1 LRLVEADASNF
12 LLMNSTT
19 KTERQAGWLSRK
31 TGALIALLFGCVIYL
46 GNAGF
51 PGLLDDADASHAV
64 VAREILQRHDWVI
77 LYMNGIRYLMK
88 APLHYWAVAASYA
101 MLGANEFATRLPVA
115 LGMMGLA
122 LLVNEFAGRF
132 FGVRAGLYSAL
143 AVLTGA
149 GFFLFTRIMIPE
161 GIYALEFTAVFYFF
175 LRGWTGSLPP
185 RTAYWSAA
193 VMSALAMLSRG
204 LVGVIFPVAIIVL
217 FVIVTRGWKRLREMR
232 LVSSTLIFL
241 LVAAPW
247 HLLASLRAKTFLW
260 SYFINEHFKR
270 AVGTRFPPDYE
281 AVPLWL
287 WLGAH
292 LIWLF
297 PWSIFLAAA
306 FKGFPP
312 VRTWKN
318 LDAPQQA
325 KLLLALWGGFILLF
339 FSLTFGSRME
349 YYSFGAWPAIAMLL
363 GIGLARAEEE
373 GVRWIEVIQG
383 ALAAVGVVL
392 AGVLITMLVISAKVQ
407 VHGDISSLLER
418 QEQDVYRVSMA
429 HVLDLTPQAFAV
441 LRLPAAMAAAAFLV
455 GLGLAWWLRRRNRA
469 IAATLTMAA
478 TMALFFFAANI
489 ALGVFGP
496 YLSSKPLVEKV
507 RAQIKSEDVLAIYGE
522 FDASSSVGFYTGRRL
537 LIWNGRYNN
546 LLPGSQY
553 PDAPPIFYKDEE
565 FLPIWQGAQRVFLF
579 VPSEK
584 RSDAERLLPAGRR
597 HLIAESGGKAVYSN
611 RPSAQPLRSSEDT
624 SSINAIIAN
633 RFLAKK

>member
-1 LRLVEADASNF
+1 
-12 LLMNSTT
+12 MNSTLQMDEQ
-19 KTERQAGWLSRK
+19 KNWPSRK
-31 TGALIALLFGCVIYL
+31 AGGWIALFFGCVIYL

-88 APLHYWAVAASYA
+88 APLHYWAVAASYRV
-101 MLGANEFATRLPVA
+101 LGVNEFATRLPVA
-115 LGMMGLA
+115 LAMIGLA
-122 LLVNEFAGRF
+122 LLANEFARRF
-132 FGVRAGLYSAL
+132 FGARAGLYSAL

-175 LRGWTGSLPP
+175 IRGWTGSLPP
-185 RTAYWSAA
+185 RTAYWGVAM
-193 VMSALAMLSRG
+193 MSALAMLTRG
-204 LVGVIFPVAIIVL
+204 LIGVIFPVGIIGL
-217 FVIVTRGWKRLREMR
+217 FVIATRGWKRLGEMH
-232 LVSSTLIFL
+232 LVSSALIFL
-241 LVAAPW
+241 AVATPW
-247 HLLASLRAKTFLW
+247 HLLASLRAKTFFW

-292 LIWLF
+292 LIWFF
-297 PWSIFLAAA
+297 PWSIFLWAA
-306 FKGFPP
+306 FKNFPP
-312 VRTWKN
+312 LRSWKN

-339 FSLTFGSRME
+339 FSMTFGSRME
-349 YYSFGAWPAIAMLL
+349 YYSFGGWPAIAMLL
-363 GIGLARAEEE
+363 GIGLAATEES
-373 GVRWIEVIQG
+373 GKRWLVHVQG
-383 ALAAVGVVL
+383 ALAAVGAAL
-392 AGVLITMLVISAKVQ
+392 AGVLIAMLVISAKVQ

-418 QEQDVYRVSMA
+418 QQQDVYRVSMA
-429 HVLDLTPQAFAV
+429 HILDLTPQAFAV
-441 LRLPAAMAAAAFLV
+441 LRLPAAMAAVAFLV
-455 GLGLAWWLRRRNRA
+455 GLGAAWMLRRKNRA
-469 IAATLTMAA
+469 SAATLTMAA

-507 RAQIKSEDVLAIYGE
+507 RAQINNQDVLAIYGE
-522 FDASSSVGFYTGRRL
+522 FDASSSVGFYSGRKL

-553 PDAPPIFYKDEE
+553 PDAPAIFFKDQE
-565 FLPIWQGAQRVFLF
+565 FLPVWQGAQRIFLF

-584 RSDAERLLPAGRR
+584 RPEAEKWLPKNAAF
-597 HLIAESGGKAVYSN
+597 LIAESGGKAVYSN
-611 RPSAQPLRSSEDT
+611 RKANTPGQGRNLTAQREAQTVEAVPAER
-624 SSINAIIAN
+624 
-633 RFLAKK
+633 

>member
-1 LRLVEADASNF
+1 
-12 LLMNSTT
+12 MNSTLQ
-19 KTERQAGWLSRK
+19 TEGQEGGLTRKAGA
-31 TGALIALLFGCVIYL
+31 ALALLFGCVIYL

-88 APLHYWAVAASYA
+88 APLHYWAVATSYA
-101 MLGANEFATRLPVA
+101 VLGVNEFATRLPVA
-115 LGMMGLA
+115 LGMIGLA
-122 LLVNEFAGRF
+122 LLVNEFARRF

-175 LRGWTGSLPP
+175 IRGWTGSLAA

-193 VMSALAMLSRG
+193 VMSALAMLTRG
-204 LVGVIFPVAIIVL
+204 LIGVIFPIAIIGL
-217 FVIVTRGWKRLREMR
+217 FVMATRGWNRLREMH

-241 LVAAPW
+241 AVAVPW
-247 HLLASLRAKTFLW
+247 HLLASLRAKTFFW

-292 LIWLF
+292 LIWFF
-297 PWSIFLAAA
+297 PWSIFLWAA
-306 FKGFPP
+306 FRKFPAM
-312 VRTWKN
+312 RDWRSLN
-318 LDAPQQA
+318 APQQA

-349 YYSFGAWPAIAMLL
+349 YYSFGGWPALAMLL
-363 GIGLARAEEE
+363 GVGLARAEEE
-373 GVRWIEVIQG
+373 GARWLTHVQAG
-383 ALAAVGVVL
+383 LAAVGILL
-392 AGVLITMLVISAKVQ
+392 AGVLIAMLAISAKVQ
-407 VHGDISSLLER
+407 VHGDISSLLQR
-418 QEQDVYRVSMA
+418 QQQDVYRVSMA
-429 HVLDLTPQAFAV
+429 HILDLTPQAFAV
-441 LRLPAAMAAAAFLV
+441 LRLPAAMAALAFLI
-455 GLGLAWWLRRRNRA
+455 GLGSAWWLRRKNKT
-469 IAATLTMAA
+469 IAATVMMAA

-489 ALGVFGP
+489 ALGMFGP
-496 YLSSKPLVEKV
+496 YLSSQPLVEKV
-507 RAQIKSEDVLAIYGE
+507 AAEIKNDDVLAIYGE
-522 FDASSSVGFYTGRRL
+522 FDASSSVGFYTNRRV

-553 PDAPPIFYKDEE
+553 VDAPPIFFKDEE
-565 FLPIWQGAQRVFLF
+565 FLPVWQGAQRVLLF

-584 RSDAERLLPAGRR
+584 RPEAEKWLPKSGIY
-597 HLIAESGGKAVYSN
+597 LIAESGGKAVYCN
-611 RPSAQPLRSSEDT
+611 RHGLQAATNVDDSTQSILAFAQALP
-624 SSINAIIAN
+624 
-633 RFLAKK
+633 AK

>member
-1 LRLVEADASNF
+1 MNPITQSEA
-12 LLMNSTT
+12 
-19 KTERQAGWLSRK
+19 E
-31 TGALIALLFGCVIYL
+31 TGGLGRNAAALIALLFGCVIYL

-88 APLHYWAVAASYA
+88 APLHYWAVAASYRL
-101 MLGANEFATRLPVA
+101 LGVNEFATRLPVA
-115 LGMMGLA
+115 LAMIGLG
-122 LLVNEFAGRF
+122 LLVNEFARRF

-185 RTAYWSAA
+185 RTAYWGVA
-193 VMSALAMLSRG
+193 VMSALAMLTRG
-204 LVGVIFPVAIIVL
+204 LVGVIFPVGIIGL
-217 FVIVTRGWKRLREMR
+217 FVIATHGWNRLREMHI
-232 LVSSTLIFL
+232 VSSTLIFL
-241 LVAAPW
+241 AVAAPW
-247 HLLASLRAKTFLW
+247 HVLASLRANTFFW

-292 LIWLF
+292 LIWFF
-297 PWSIFLAAA
+297 PWSIFLVAA
-306 FKGFPP
+306 FKDFPP
-312 VRTWKN
+312 VRTWRN

-325 KLLLALWGGFILLF
+325 KLLLALWSGFILLF

-349 YYSFGAWPAIAMLL
+349 YYSFGGWPALAMLL

-373 GVRWIEVIQG
+373 GKRWLTHMQG
-383 ALAAVGVVL
+383 ALAVVGAVL
-392 AGVLITMLVISAKVQ
+392 AGVLVTMLVISARVQ
-407 VHGDISSLLER
+407 VHGDISSLLE
-418 QEQDVYRVSMA
+418 QHEIDFYRVSMA
-429 HVLDLTPQAFAV
+429 HILDLTPQAFAV
-441 LRLPAAMAAAAFLV
+441 LRLPAAMAAVAFLA
-455 GLGLAWWLRRRNRA
+455 GLGMAWWLRFSKKP
-469 IAATLTMAA
+469 IAATLAMAA

-496 YLSSKPLVEKV
+496 YLSSKPLVQKV
-507 RAQIKSEDVLAIYGE
+507 SSEIKNEDVLAIYGE
-522 FDASSSVGFYTGRRL
+522 FDASSSVGFYENRRL
-537 LIWNGRYNN
+537 LTWNGRYNN
-546 LLPGSQY
+546 LLAGSQY
-553 PDAPPIFYKDEE
+553 ADAPPIFYEDDE
-565 FLPIWQGAQRVFLF
+565 FLPIWKGARRVFLV

-584 RSDAERLLPAGRR
+584 RQDAGKWLPASGTFM
-597 HLIAESGGKAVYSN
+597 IAESGGKAVYSN
-611 RPSAQPLRSSEDT
+611 RPSGKQADASAQNMPPTVR
-624 SSINAIIAN
+624 
-633 RFLAKK
+633 K